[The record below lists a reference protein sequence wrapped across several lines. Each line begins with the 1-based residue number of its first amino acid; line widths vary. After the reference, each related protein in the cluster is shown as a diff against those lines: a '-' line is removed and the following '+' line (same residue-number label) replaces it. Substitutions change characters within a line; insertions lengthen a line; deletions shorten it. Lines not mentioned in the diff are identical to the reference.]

1 MEVELKSAGDNR
13 MLNTAVAITVV
24 LLSVFM
30 AVTKIK
36 DDNIVQAMQAA
47 KADAL
52 DTWNEYQAERL
63 KLRIAQ
69 QALMA
74 DARQSQLADDIAH
87 YTKEAA
93 GLAAKA
99 KAFETTYD
107 TLNFQDDQFD
117 LSDASLAISL
127 SLAAVATLTSLW
139 WLLGVSWVFAF
150 FGLLMGAA
158 GFCGWNIHPAWLVS
172 LFT

>member
-1 MEVELKSAGDNR
+1 MEVELKSDAGNR
-13 MLNTAVAITVV
+13 TLNTAVAVTVV
-24 LLSVFM
+24 VLSVFM

-69 QALMA
+69 QGLIV
-74 DARQSQLADDIAH
+74 DDRQARLDDDVAH
-87 YTKEAA
+87 YGKEAA
-93 GLAAKA
+93 ALAAKA
-99 KAFETTYD
+99 RAFEASYD
-107 TLNFQDDQFD
+107 VLNFQDDQFD

-127 SLAAVATLTSLW
+127 SLAAVSTLTSLW
-139 WLLGVSWVFAF
+139 WLLGVSWVFACLGF
-150 FGLLMGAA
+150 LMGAA
-158 GFCGWNIHPAWLVS
+158 GLFGGNIHPAWLVS